1 MTDFMKIMKQAKEFQ
16 SKMAEA
22 QAQLD
27 SEEVTGEAGAGL
39 VRITMTA
46 KGEMRG
52 MVIDPSLLTPDE
64 VTVLEDLIMAA
75 HNDARRRAEEVQ
87 KRIMSEA
94 AGGLQLPPGMPS
106 PFGG

>member
-22 QAQLD
+22 QARLD
-27 SEEVTGEAGAGL
+27 TEEVTGEAGGGL

-46 KGEMRG
+46 KGEIRG

-64 VTVLEDLIMAA
+64 VTVLEDLVMAA

-87 KRIMSEA
+87 KRVMSEA
-94 AGGLQLPPGMPS
+94 AGGLQLPSGMPS